1 MLESKRQE
9 QQQEQKH
16 QQDSKDSEAS
26 KGSATASTAKCPV
39 PDPILNVVTR
49 QQQLQYRGFIDRGA
63 RLEARFSKRM
73 IQVRGSVMFQMR
85 DGAVAVD
92 SYRDILPIDDRQGTT
107 KFFYDQTKPKKK

>member
-39 PDPILNVVTR
+39 PDVWTR
-49 QQQLQYRGFIDRGA
+49 QQQSA
-63 RLEARFSKRM
+63 
-73 IQVRGSVMFQMR
+73 
-85 DGAVAVD
+85 AVASKQQIAQPPLKSD
-92 SYRDILPIDDRQGTT
+92 AN
-107 KFFYDQTKPKKK
+107 